1 MVEAVIQSE
10 GDLEIVLLHEA
21 HGALASIIGKD
32 LYTVSGDAPNQEIR
46 FQDERR
52 FDLFLVL
59 LVDLFAEGR
68 DVVTING
75 GRRNLGL
82 LDGLGWLDQKLPVES
97 ADCGLNAAL
106 RELTNWL
113 DAETHFE
120 VWCPD
125 IETQINFPITRRDLI
140 WFAGNHVKH
149 SLLRLSGVLSK
160 LARKLEAADI
170 EVPHQHTVHVL
181 DATIEEIRGRLTYHS
196 TFIIEM
202 LGALFMSINRIIV
215 ERFKRNP
222 TNRVEDMVMPEG
234 VTSDVFR
241 NLYGDVLVFKRYD
254 EGDRIRVFIPVTNPI
269 LKLRY

>member
-10 GDLEIVLLHEA
+10 GDLEIVLLHES

-32 LYTVSGDAPNQEIR
+32 LYTVSGDAPNQEIW

-59 LVDLFAEGR
+59 LVELFAEGR
-68 DVVTING
+68 DAVTING
-75 GRRNLGL
+75 RRKNLGL
-82 LDGLGWLDQKLPVES
+82 LDGLGWIDQKLRGES
-97 ADCGLNAAL
+97 VDCGLNAAL
-106 RELTNWL
+106 SELRNWL
-113 DAETHFE
+113 DTETHFE

-125 IETQINFPITRRDLI
+125 IEMQINFPITRRDLI
-140 WFAGNHVKH
+140 WFAANHVKH

-160 LARKLEAADI
+160 LARKLEAAEM

-181 DATIEEIRGRLTYHS
+181 NATIEEIRNRLTYHS

-202 LGALFMSINRIIV
+202 LGTLFISINRLILG
-215 ERFKRNP
+215 RFAENP
-222 TNRVEDMVMPEG
+222 TNRVDDMVMPEG

-254 EGDRIRVFIPVTNPI
+254 EQDRIRAFVPVTNPV